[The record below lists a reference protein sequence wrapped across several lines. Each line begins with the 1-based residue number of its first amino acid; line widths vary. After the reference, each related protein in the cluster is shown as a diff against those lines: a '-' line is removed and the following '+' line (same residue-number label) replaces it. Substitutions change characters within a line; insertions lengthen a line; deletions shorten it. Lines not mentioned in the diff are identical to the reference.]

1 MRSFNYRFEQ
11 SEQHLFMGKRKMDI
25 IVDNYLG
32 AATALPQRQPETNP
46 EALKPLSTTLRL
58 TDSRKNP
65 PEEKTTVLSRRSQK
79 AVLPWQPT
87 SFRYRNRTRFP
98 FYHRDT

>member
-46 EALKPLSTTLRL
+46 EALKPL
-58 TDSRKNP
+58 
-65 PEEKTTVLSRRSQK
+65 
-79 AVLPWQPT
+79 
-87 SFRYRNRTRFP
+87 
-98 FYHRDT
+98 